1 MSNGWRTLSLVLG
14 IACSWQAYRGCT
26 RPAPTVTQAE
36 CGEAPRGRDRDRSD
50 ATRAD
55 RTARGTA
62 VRDTWS
68 DTASDARAP
77 QLSDGVSVFGMKLPG
92 WARSLMPQAGEDMR
106 AYRDR
111 MIPLAQLALAPHR
124 NRVARSSDDMA
135 RTMNLD
141 DRQRAELDAAA
152 KDTAQAIEDRL
163 FNAVLSGEIQPST
176 FKPMVGVAVARD
188 VLDLVDRG
196 NKRFL
201 ASLRTE
207 QRTSLANHPFDFGD
221 YLLFSTKWE
230 DAISGL

>member
-1 MSNGWRTLSLVLG
+1 MSNGWRNLCFVLG
-14 IACSWQAYRGCT
+14 AACSWQAYRACT
-26 RPAPTVTQAE
+26 RPAPTVTQAA
-36 CGEAPRGRDRDRSD
+36 CGESEQPRARDRDDHVDRSTPR
-50 ATRAD
+50 ATAQRE
-55 RTARGTA
+55 GESSW
-62 VRDTWS
+62 DTP
-68 DTASDARAP
+68 AP
-77 QLSDGVSVFGMKLPG
+77 QLSDGVSVFGVKLPG

-111 MIPLAQLALAPHR
+111 MIPLAQLALSPHR
-124 NRVARSSDDMA
+124 NRVARSGDDFA
-135 RTMNLD
+135 KLANLD

-152 KDTAQAIEDRL
+152 TETAQAIQDRL
-163 FNAVLSGEIQPST
+163 FNAVLSGEIQPAT
-176 FKPMVGVAVARD
+176 FKPMAGVAVARD